1 MDNLKVRCKVC
12 NTELE
17 GHPSKTVSCGCPNI
31 VSIRANK
38 NISAID
44 LSKVVMINSP
54 QRATKKNVLTNDDMM
69 WQESRRQRKIR
80 KLDFE
85 IR

>member
-1 MDNLKVRCKVC
+1 M
-12 NTELE
+12 
-17 GHPSKTVSCGCPNI
+17 

-44 LSKVVMINSP
+44 LSKVVMLNFPHLP
-54 QRATKKNVLTNDDMM
+54 QRNVEKNVLTNADMM
-69 WQESRRQRKIR
+69 WQESRKQRKIR

-85 IR
+85 IK